1 MKLWSV
7 LKMKKICIIDYGIG
21 NIASIYNGAL
31 ISGYDVIVSS
41 DPEKI
46 AMSTHLILPGVGSFE
61 KGMDGLMSVTLLQ
74 LHIIFFL
81 GPNSL

>member
-1 MKLWSV
+1 
-7 LKMKKICIIDYGIG
+7 MKKICIIDYGIG

>member
-1 MKLWSV
+1 
-7 LKMKKICIIDYGIG
+7 MKKICIIDYGIG
-21 NIASIYNGAL
+21 NIASIYNGAR